1 MENNAK
7 LRDIL
12 IETNSFLKEITD
24 LEKKKFDFVLKNNI
38 SRVEECMKSEQAM
51 MLKLRGLDR
60 KREAV
65 QKELGFENM
74 SFKEII
80 GTLAED
86 EKHNFDALFDE
97 MQKNLKLYKETSKL
111 SQDAIE
117 INLHRLDKYLSEL
130 NGAEAA
136 GVYNEKGSV
145 VRGESSF
152 RSRRG

>member
-80 GTLAED
+80 
-86 EKHNFDALFDE
+86 
-97 MQKNLKLYKETSKL
+97 
-111 SQDAIE
+111 E
-117 INLHRLDKYLSEL
+117 IGRAH
-130 NGAEAA
+130 
-136 GVYNEKGSV
+136 V
-145 VRGESSF
+145 
-152 RSRRG
+152 